1 MESRQKFV
9 LTILILCCVS
19 CIGGAILATTGALE
33 AKRSGAIE
41 GTEEFYVKKFEL
53 DELKKILVDAVAA
66 DTVITPTE
74 KTAGDFLDIDEY
86 IEYKIRWSAGKKA
99 REEIVARSQP
109 HIDKLKRW
117 CAKHYDALERFKK
130 SETLMIL
137 YLDGMQRTPIQFYSR
152 YMDNVSNEGKQL
164 LKKVCKK

>member
-19 CIGGAILATTGALE
+19 SIGSVILATTGALE

-53 DELKKILVDAVAA
+53 DKLKKILVDAVAA

-86 IEYKIRWSAGKKA
+86 IEYKIQWSAGKKA

-130 SETLMIL
+130 TETLMIL
-137 YLDGMQRTPIQFYSR
+137 YLDGMQLSLIHI
-152 YMDNVSNEGKQL
+152 
-164 LKKVCKK
+164 

>member
-19 CIGGAILATTGALE
+19 CIGGVILATTGALE

-53 DELKKILVDAVAA
+53 DKLKKILNDAVAA
-66 DTVITPTE
+66 DTVITPKQ
-74 KTAGDFLDIDEY
+74 KTARDFLDTEEY
-86 IEYKIRWSAGKKA
+86 IQYKIEWSTSKKA
-99 REEIVARSQP
+99 REEAIARSQP
-109 HIDKLKRW
+109 HIDKLKQW

-137 YLDGMQRTPIQFYSR
+137 YLDGTQRKPIQFYAR
-152 YMDNVSNEGKQL
+152 YMDNVSDEGKQL
-164 LKKVCKK
+164 LKKVCEK

>member
-19 CIGGAILATTGALE
+19 SIGSVILATTGALE

-53 DELKKILVDAVAA
+53 DKLKKILVDAVAA

-86 IEYKIRWSAGKKA
+86 IEYKIQWAAGKK
-99 REEIVARSQP
+99 
-109 HIDKLKRW
+109 
-117 CAKHYDALERFKK
+117 
-130 SETLMIL
+130 
-137 YLDGMQRTPIQFYSR
+137 
-152 YMDNVSNEGKQL
+152 
-164 LKKVCKK
+164 

>member
-19 CIGGAILATTGALE
+19 SIGSVILATTGALE

-53 DELKKILVDAVAA
+53 DKLKKILVDAVAA

-86 IEYKIRWSAGKKA
+86 IEYKIQWSAGKKA

-117 CAKHYDALERFKK
+117 CAKNYDALERFKK
-130 SETLMIL
+130 SETIVVQ
-137 YLDGMQRTPIQFYSR
+137 YLDGTQRNPLQFYAR

>member
-19 CIGGAILATTGALE
+19 SIGGVILATTGAIE

-41 GTEEFYVKKFEL
+41 GTEEYYAKKFEL
-53 DELKKILVDAVAA
+53 DKLKTILVDAIAA
-66 DTVITPTE
+66 DTVVLPKE

-86 IEYKIRWSAGKKA
+86 IEYKIQWAAGKKV
-99 REEIVARSQP
+99 REETVARSQP

-137 YLDGMQRTPIQFYSR
+137 YLDGTQRTPIQFYAR

>member
-1 MESRQKFV
+1 METRQKLI
-9 LTILILCCVS
+9 LTILLVCCLGS
-19 CIGGAILATTGALE
+19 IGTVIIVTTGLAE

-41 GTEEFYVKKFEL
+41 GTEEFYAKKFDL
-53 DELKKILVDAVAA
+53 GELKKILIDAVAA
-66 DTVITPTE
+66 DTVVTPPE

-86 IEYKIRWSAGKKA
+86 IEYKIQRSSGKKA

-117 CAKHYDALERFKK
+117 CAKNYDALERFKK
-130 SETLMIL
+130 SETIVVQ
-137 YLDGMQRTPIQFYSR
+137 YLDGTQRNPLQFYAR
-152 YMDNVSNEGKQL
+152 YMDNVSDEGKQL

>member
-9 LTILILCCVS
+9 LTILILCCFS

-53 DELKKILVDAVAA
+53 DKLKKILVDAIAA
-66 DTVITPTE
+66 DTVVTPKE
-74 KTAGDFLDIDEY
+74 KTAGDFLDIEEY
-86 IEYKIRWSAGKKA
+86 IEYKIQWAAGRKA

-137 YLDGMQRTPIQFYSR
+137 YLDGMQRTPIQFYAR

>member
-19 CIGGAILATTGALE
+19 CIGGVILATTGALE

-53 DELKKILVDAVAA
+53 DKLKKILVDAIAA
-66 DTVITPTE
+66 DTVVTPKE

-86 IEYKIRWSAGKKA
+86 IEYKIQWAAGKKV
-99 REEIVARSQP
+99 REETVARSQP

-137 YLDGMQRTPIQFYSR
+137 YLDGTQRKPIQFYAR
-152 YMDNVSNEGKQL
+152 YMDDVSNEGKQL

>member
-9 LTILILCCVS
+9 LTILILCCFS

-53 DELKKILVDAVAA
+53 DKLKKILVDAIAA
-66 DTVITPTE
+66 DTVVTPKE

-86 IEYKIRWSAGKKA
+86 IEYKIQRSAGKKE

-137 YLDGMQRTPIQFYSR
+137 YLDGMQRTPIQFYAR

>member
-9 LTILILCCVS
+9 LTILILCCFS

-53 DELKKILVDAVAA
+53 DKLKKILVDAIAA
-66 DTVITPTE
+66 DTVITPKE

-86 IEYKIRWSAGKKA
+86 IEYKIQWAAGRKA

-137 YLDGMQRTPIQFYSR
+137 YLDGTQRTPIQFYAR